1 MNTQY
6 SFIRYDNGYDIM
18 RDNWSIDLS
27 IPFKDD
33 IDPRLVRFLRD
44 LIYHK
49 IYKITS
55 SVPIYMKYHIKKED
69 WDHIVRYVKKYQL
82 SIFSKKYPF

>member
-1 MNTQY
+1 MNNQY
-6 SFIRYDNGYDIM
+6 SFITHDKGYNIM

-27 IPFKDD
+27 IPFKND

-49 IYKITS
+49 IYKIS
-55 SVPIYMKYHIKKED
+55 SCIPLYMKYHVKKED
-69 WDHIVRYVKKYQL
+69 WNQIANYVKKYNL
-82 SIFSKKYPF
+82 SIFSKKHSF